1 MNGAVKEEETDDRE
15 EGEDQGEDQGEDEDL
30 EEDED
35 QVVDVRLTFFTL
47 LGGYFRNSILPAR
60 LVSASLFIKT
70 YAGR

>member
-15 EGEDQGEDQGEDEDL
+15 EGEDQGEDEDL